1 MREYTIGTPLTL
13 KATKL
18 MLLGSGELGREI
30 AIESVRLGLEVIA
43 VDRYENAPAMQV
55 AQRSS
60 VINMLDP
67 VSLRDLILSEKPD
80 FIVPEVEAIATDVL
94 VELEKEGVQVVPVA
108 TATQLT
114 MDREGIRTLAARELG
129 LPTSDYIF
137 ASSKEEC
144 LQAIKKIG
152 MPCFVK
158 PVMSSSGK
166 GQMKVETI
174 DDAEACWQ
182 HAVSGGRGAT
192 PRVIVEG
199 LIDFEYEI
207 TLLTVK
213 HRRGVEF
220 CAPIGH
226 VQVDGD
232 YRESWQPQAMSP
244 AAYAKSVDIATDI
257 VESLGG
263 FGVFGVELFVKGDDV
278 WFSEVSPR
286 PHDTGM
292 VTLISQ
298 QLSQFALHVRALLG
312 CSIAPIK
319 NLGPSASC
327 AILGHGTGND
337 ILYSGISDALSETDV
352 DLKIFGKPNV
362 VGERRL
368 GVALGRAESVA
379 EAREKARRVAL
390 ELIVA
395 IE

>member
-1 MREYTIGTPLTL
+1 MREYTIGTPLSS
-13 KATKL
+13 KATRL

-55 AQRSS
+55 AQRSA

-67 VSLRDLILSEKPD
+67 EALRDLILSEKPD
-80 FIVPEVEAIATDVL
+80 FVVPEVEAIATDVL
-94 VELEKEGVQVVPVA
+94 VELEKEGFQVVPVA

-137 ASSKEEC
+137 AGSKEEC
-144 LQAIKKIG
+144 LTAIEKIG

-182 HAVSGGRGAT
+182 HAVLGGRGTT

-213 HRRGVEF
+213 HSRGIEF
-220 CAPIGH
+220 CPPIGH
-226 VQVDGD
+226 IQVDGD
-232 YRESWQPQAMSP
+232 YRESWQPQAMSKG
-244 AAYAKSVDIATDI
+244 AYAKSVDIATSI

-263 FGVFGVELFVKGDDV
+263 YGVFGVELFVKGDDV

-298 QLSQFALHVRALLG
+298 QLSQFALHVRAALG
-312 CSIAPIK
+312 CSIAPIE

-327 AILGHGTGND
+327 AILGHGTGDN
-337 ILYSGISDALSETDV
+337 ITYAGISDALSEMNV
-352 DLKIFGKPNV
+352 DLKIFGKPDV
-362 VGERRL
+362 VSERRL
-368 GVALGRAESVA
+368 GVALGRAESVK
-379 EAREKARRVAL
+379 EARAKARRVAK
-390 ELIVA
+390 ELIVS
-395 IE
+395 IG

>member
-1 MREYTIGTPLTL
+1 MREYTIGTPLSS
-13 KATKL
+13 KATRL

-55 AQRSS
+55 AQRSA

-67 VSLRDLILSEKPD
+67 EALRDLILSEKPD
-80 FIVPEVEAIATDVL
+80 FVVPEVEAIATDVL
-94 VELEKEGVQVVPVA
+94 VELEKEGFQVVPVA

-137 ASSKEEC
+137 AGSKEEC
-144 LQAIKKIG
+144 LTAIEKIG

-182 HAVSGGRGAT
+182 HAVLGGRGTT

-213 HRRGVEF
+213 HSRGIEF
-220 CAPIGH
+220 CPPIGH
-226 VQVDGD
+226 IQVDGD
-232 YRESWQPQAMSP
+232 YRESWQPQAMSKG
-244 AAYAKSVDIATDI
+244 AYAKSVDIATGI

-263 FGVFGVELFVKGDDV
+263 YGVFGVELFVKGDDV

-298 QLSQFALHVRALLG
+298 QLSQFALHVRAALG
-312 CSIAPIK
+312 CSIAPIE

-327 AILGHGTGND
+327 AILGHGTGDN
-337 ILYSGISDALSETDV
+337 ITYAGISDALSEMNV
-352 DLKIFGKPNV
+352 DLKIFGKPDV
-362 VGERRL
+362 VSERRL
-368 GVALGRAESVA
+368 GVALGRAESVK
-379 EAREKARRVAL
+379 EARAKARRVAK
-390 ELIVA
+390 ELIVS
-395 IE
+395 IG

>member
-1 MREYTIGTPLTL
+1 MREYTIGTPLSS
-13 KATKL
+13 KATRL

-55 AQRSS
+55 AQRSA

-67 VSLRDLILSEKPD
+67 EALRDLILSEKPD
-80 FIVPEVEAIATDVL
+80 FVVPEVEAIATDVL
-94 VELEKEGVQVVPVA
+94 VELEKEGFQVVPVA

-137 ASSKEEC
+137 AGSKEEC
-144 LQAIKKIG
+144 LTAIEKIG

-182 HAVSGGRGAT
+182 HAVLGGRGTT

-213 HRRGVEF
+213 HSRGIEF
-220 CAPIGH
+220 CPPIGH
-226 VQVDGD
+226 IQVDGD
-232 YRESWQPQAMSP
+232 YRA
-244 AAYAKSVDIATDI
+244 
-257 VESLGG
+257 
-263 FGVFGVELFVKGDDV
+263 
-278 WFSEVSPR
+278 VSYT
-286 PHDTGM
+286 HL
-292 VTLISQ
+292 TLPTI
-298 QLSQFALHVRALLG
+298 LL
-312 CSIAPIK
+312 
-319 NLGPSASC
+319 
-327 AILGHGTGND
+327 
-337 ILYSGISDALSETDV
+337 V
-352 DLKIFGKPNV
+352 
-362 VGERRL
+362 
-368 GVALGRAESVA
+368 
-379 EAREKARRVAL
+379 
-390 ELIVA
+390 
-395 IE
+395 